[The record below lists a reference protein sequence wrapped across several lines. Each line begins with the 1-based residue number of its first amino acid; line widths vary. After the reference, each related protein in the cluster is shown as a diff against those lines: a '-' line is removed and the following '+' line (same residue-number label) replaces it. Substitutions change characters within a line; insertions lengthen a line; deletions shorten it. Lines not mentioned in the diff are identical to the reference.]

1 MGVMLDTED
10 TMATP
15 TLTTA
20 RGLLML
26 SPLLMP
32 SLLPMLRPIPGWLMA
47 MAITLIATAMPDT
60 EDTMATLMPTMARGL
75 LMLSP
80 PLMPSRLPMLRLIPG
95 WLMAMAITPI
105 ATAMPDT
112 EDTTATPT
120 LTMARGLL
128 MLSPPL
134 MPSPL
139 PMLRPI
145 PGWLMATAIT
155 LTAMVMLDTEDTMAT
170 PTLTTARGL
179 LMLSPPLMPS
189 LLLMLRPIPGWLMAM
204 AITPIATATPDTE
217 DTTATLMPTMARGLL
232 MLSPPLMLTLRLTPG

>member
-1 MGVMLDTED
+1 MPSPPLMLRLIPGWLMAMAITLTAMVMLDTED

-32 SLLPMLRPIPGWLMA
+32 SPPLMLRP
-47 MAITLIATAMPDT
+47 
-60 EDTMATLMPTMARGL
+60 
-75 LMLSP
+75 
-80 PLMPSRLPMLRLIPG
+80 IPG

-112 EDTTATPT
+112 EDTTATLMPT
-120 LTMARGLL
+120 TARGLL

-139 PMLRPI
+139 LMLRLI
-145 PGWLMATAIT
+145 PGWLMAMAIT

-189 LLLMLRPIPGWLMAM
+189 
-204 AITPIATATPDTE
+204 
-217 DTTATLMPTMARGLL
+217 
-232 MLSPPLMLTLRLTPG
+232 PL

>member
-1 MGVMLDTED
+1 MGVMLDTEDTMATPTLTTARGLLMLMPSPLPMLKLIPGWLMAMAITLTAMVMLDTED

-80 PLMPSRLPMLRLIPG
+80 PDAEP
-95 WLMAMAITPI
+95 AAD
-105 ATAMPDT
+105 AKAD
-112 EDTTATPT
+112 
-120 LTMARGLL
+120 
-128 MLSPPL
+128 
-134 MPSPL
+134 
-139 PMLRPI
+139 
-145 PGWLMATAIT
+145 
-155 LTAMVMLDTEDTMAT
+155 
-170 PTLTTARGL
+170 
-179 LMLSPPLMPS
+179 
-189 LLLMLRPIPGWLMAM
+189 
-204 AITPIATATPDTE
+204 
-217 DTTATLMPTMARGLL
+217 
-232 MLSPPLMLTLRLTPG
+232 

>member
-1 MGVMLDTED
+1 MG
-10 TMATP
+10 AF
-15 TLTTA
+15 
-20 RGLLML
+20 
-26 SPLLMP
+26 
-32 SLLPMLRPIPGWLMA
+32 
-47 MAITLIATAMPDT
+47 
-60 EDTMATLMPTMARGL
+60 
-75 LMLSP
+75 
-80 PLMPSRLPMLRLIPG
+80 
-95 WLMAMAITPI
+95 
-105 ATAMPDT
+105 
-112 EDTTATPT
+112 PT

-145 PGWLMATAIT
+145 PGWLMAMAIT

-189 LLLMLRPIPGWLMAM
+189 PLPMLRPIPGWLTAMAILDTEDTMAPPTLTMARGLLMLSPLLMPSPLLMLRPIPGWLMAM
-204 AITPIATATPDTE
+204 AITPIATAMPDTE
-217 DTTATLMPTMARGLL
+217 DTMATPMPTMARGLL